1 MFSVKQEAI
10 LLWQETYKQAE
21 TTLSQI
27 NTHMD
32 VWKLNDLNCILKHIR
47 CNEMSFFT
55 SWSLINQQII
65 GFVQAVH

>member
-10 LLWQETYKQAE
+10 LLWQETYEQAE

-27 NTHMD
+27 NTHID

-47 CNEMSFFT
+47 CNEMS
-55 SWSLINQQII
+55 WSLINQQII